1 LSYELYIARRI
12 LFSKTDDIRKRGSIS
27 ARPVIRIA
35 ITGVVLGLAVMI
47 IALAIVTGF
56 KKEIRDKITG
66 FGGHI
71 VISNYDDNSSY
82 EVIPIEMNPNISR
95 NLRKIDGIHHVQE
108 FATKAGIIKTDDQM
122 EGVVLKGVGPDFDWE
137 FFQDKITDGKRFQV
151 ETDTGKASN
160 GIMISR
166 QTANRLKLKTGD
178 NLVMYFIQQPPRSR
192 KFTITGIYQTGLED
206 FDKLFVLCD
215 IRHIR
220 KLNDWNPN
228 QTGGYEILIDNFDH
242 LDAISQQ
249 VYSHTGY
256 NLNTKTIKDK
266 YPQIFDWL
274 ELQNINVVIII
285 VLMLLVSGINMISA
299 LLIIILERTRMIG
312 ILKSMG
318 ASNFSIRKVFIYTA
332 SYLTFMGMLIGNFIG
347 IGLCLIQQKYGLI
360 SLSEESYYVSKVPIN
375 LDWSHIA
382 LLNTGT
388 FLCCLLMLIL
398 PSYIITRI
406 SPVKAMKFD

>member
-160 GIMISR
+160 GIMISKR
-166 QTANRLKLKTGD
+166 PTD
-178 NLVMYFIQQPPRSR
+178 
-192 KFTITGIYQTGLED
+192 
-206 FDKLFVLCD
+206 
-215 IRHIR
+215 
-220 KLNDWNPN
+220 
-228 QTGGYEILIDNFDH
+228 
-242 LDAISQQ
+242 
-249 VYSHTGY
+249 
-256 NLNTKTIKDK
+256 
-266 YPQIFDWL
+266 
-274 ELQNINVVIII
+274 
-285 VLMLLVSGINMISA
+285 
-299 LLIIILERTRMIG
+299 
-312 ILKSMG
+312 
-318 ASNFSIRKVFIYTA
+318 SN
-332 SYLTFMGMLIGNFIG
+332 
-347 IGLCLIQQKYGLI
+347 
-360 SLSEESYYVSKVPIN
+360 
-375 LDWSHIA
+375 
-382 LLNTGT
+382 
-388 FLCCLLMLIL
+388 
-398 PSYIITRI
+398 
-406 SPVKAMKFD
+406 

>member
-1 LSYELYIARRI
+1 LNYELYIAKKI
-12 LFSKTDDIRKRGSIS
+12 LFSKTDEGPKHGAIS
-27 ARPVIRIA
+27 ARPVIKIA

-47 IALAIVTGF
+47 IALAVVTGF

-82 EVIPIEMNPNISR
+82 EVVPIDVNPEIYR
-95 NLRKIDGIHHVQE
+95 TKDKIKGIRRVQE

-137 FFQDKITDGKRFQV
+137 FFRNKISAGKLFKV
-151 ETDTGKASN
+151 DADSGTALNEV
-160 GIMISR
+160 MISR
-166 QTANRLKLKTGD
+166 QTADRLKLKTGD
-178 NLVMYFIQQPPRSR
+178 KLFMYFIQQPPRSR
-192 KFTITGIYQTGLED
+192 KFTISGIYQTGLED

-220 KLNDWNPN
+220 KLNDWTAR
-228 QTGGYEILIDNFDH
+228 QTGGYEILIDDFDK
-242 LDAISQQ
+242 LDEISQQ
-249 VYSHTGY
+249 VYSNTGY
-256 NLNTKTIKDK
+256 NLNTKTIRDK

-312 ILKSMG
+312 ILKSLG
-318 ASNFSIRKVFIYTA
+318 AGNYSIRKIFLYTA
-332 SYLTFMGMLIGNFIG
+332 AYLSGAGIIIGNILG
-347 IGLCLIQQKYGLI
+347 IGLCLLQQKYGLI

-375 LDWSHIA
+375 LSLIHLL
-382 LLNTGT
+382 LLNAGT
-388 FLCCLLMLIL
+388 FACCILMMIL
-398 PSYIITRI
+398 PSFIITRI

>member
-1 LSYELYIARRI
+1 MSYELYIARRI
-12 LFSKTDDIRKRGSIS
+12 LFSKSDDIRKRGSIS

-56 KKEIRDKITG
+56 KKEIREKITG

-160 GIMISR
+160 GMMISR

-228 QTGGYEILIDNFDH
+228 QTGGYEILIDKFDH

-388 FLCCLLMLIL
+388 FLCCLLMLII